1 MLRAE
6 KNALIVTK
14 FSGSHTLVS
23 SQISWVS
30 WDSTKKNLS
39 HSVIQVSEDSGEGD
53 CREISGNKI
62 AEKIPTRSFPCMRK
76 AFSMLQAACQV
87 RCEEGLGTRQ
97 EDTPSVPSDTKA
109 SLLGI
114 RILWN
119 YHYSFRDQATALWEG
134 RFHACWGDGLSWGW
148 AVRDQGQVAWGVR
161 GTWLGRVL
169 RNLATAPTNACVEL
183 YSGAI
188 ALERA
193 GEISPGSSVG
203 GRRAIHRRGI
213 TGLFISK

>member
-1 MLRAE
+1 M
-6 KNALIVTK
+6 TK

-30 WDSTKKNLS
+30 WDSTKKSLS
-39 HSVIQVSEDSGEGD
+39 TSVIQVSEDSGQGD

-62 AEKIPTRSFPCMRK
+62 AEKIPTRSLPCMRK
-76 AFSMLQAACQV
+76 AFSMLQPAPPV
-87 RCEEGLGTRQ
+87 WCEEGLGSRQ
-97 EDTPSVPSDTKA
+97 EDPPSVPSDTKA

-114 RILWN
+114 PILWD

-134 RFHACWGDGLSWGW
+134 RFHACWQDGLSWGW

-161 GTWLGRVL
+161 GTWLGCVL

-183 YSGAI
+183 QQWGHS
-188 ALERA
+188 LRA
-193 GEISPGSSVG
+193 GWQDEPRQLGEWMG
-203 GRRAIHRRGI
+203 GHTPQRNYRVIN
-213 TGLFISK
+213 F